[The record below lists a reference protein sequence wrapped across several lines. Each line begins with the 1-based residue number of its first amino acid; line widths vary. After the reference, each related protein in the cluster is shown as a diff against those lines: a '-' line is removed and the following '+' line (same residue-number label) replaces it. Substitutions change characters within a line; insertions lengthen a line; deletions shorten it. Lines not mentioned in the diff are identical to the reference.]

1 MRALVLFAGLTAAL
15 TLSAQDAKAPGG
27 KQGTRQQGT
36 QQQGTKAPAPATK
49 APAATPVTKVP
60 PGATRNAAARAA
72 DARDADSA
80 AREQPPVI
88 LREVYD
94 YESGG
99 RRDPFIS
106 LLMSPELRPTV
117 ADLRLVG
124 VLYDESG
131 RRPVAI
137 MRDIQT
143 NTQYRVTTGMT
154 LGRLR
159 VALIKRRAVIFNI
172 EEFGLNRQDSLVL
185 GDSTKVRAR

>member
-1 MRALVLFAGLTAAL
+1 MRALILIASLTAAA
-15 TLSAQDAKAPGG
+15 TLSAQD
-27 KQGTRQQGT
+27 
-36 QQQGTKAPAPATK
+36 TKASKQRPAPVNEVPTPTKNRPVAVNEVPTK
-49 APAATPVTKVP
+49 APVTKVP
-60 PGATRNAAARAA
+60 PGGTKAGARP
-72 DARDADSA
+72 RDAVMTVAPDT
-80 AREQPPVI
+80 ARSQVATI
-88 LREVYD
+88 MREVYD

-137 MRDIQT
+137 MRDILT
-143 NTQYRVTTGMT
+143 NTQYRVTTGMA

-185 GDSTKVRAR
+185 GDTTRVRAR

>member
-1 MRALVLFAGLTAAL
+1 MRALIFFATLAVAS
-15 TLSAQDAKAPGG
+15 TLSAQD
-27 KQGTRQQGT
+27 
-36 QQQGTKAPAPATK
+36 TKAPAGKSQAPTK
-49 APAATPVTKVP
+49 APAATKAAPVTKTPSGPVTKVP
-60 PGATRNAAARAA
+60 PGGTKGAAGMTVAPDTARPQVAT
-72 DARDADSA
+72 
-80 AREQPPVI
+80 I
-88 LREVYD
+88 MREVYD

-137 MRDIQT
+137 MRDLQT
-143 NTQYRVTTGMT
+143 NTQYRVTTGMS

-159 VALIKRRAVIFNI
+159 VALIKRRSVIFNI

-185 GDSTKVRAR
+185 GDTTKVRAR

>member
-1 MRALVLFAGLTAAL
+1 MRALVLFVSLAAAV
-15 TLSAQDAKAPGG
+15 TISAQD
-27 KQGTRQQGT
+27 
-36 QQQGTKAPAPATK
+36 TKAPATGTGDTK
-49 APAATPVTKVP
+49 ASAAPVTKVP
-60 PGATRNAAARAA
+60 PGGTRGGRGAQPRAGMTIA
-72 DARDADSA
+72 PETTTA
-80 AREQPPVI
+80 QLPTI
-88 LREVYD
+88 MREVYD

-99 RRDPFIS
+99 RRDPFVS

-143 NTQYRVTTGMT
+143 NTQYRVTTGMS

-159 VALIKRRAVIFNI
+159 VALIKRRSVIFNI
-172 EEFGLNRQDSLVL
+172 EEFGLNRQDSLIL
-185 GDSTKVRAR
+185 GDTTKVRAR

>member
-1 MRALVLFAGLTAAL
+1 MRALVVIATLAAMAS
-15 TLSAQDAKAPGG
+15 LSAQD
-27 KQGTRQQGT
+27 
-36 QQQGTKAPAPATK
+36 TKAPASKAQASR
-49 APAATPVTKVP
+49 APAATKTANTTKTPTAPVTKVP
-60 PGATRNAAARAA
+60 PGGTKGAGAPRGGSGITIAPDTAQPQLPTVM
-72 DARDADSA
+72 
-80 AREQPPVI
+80 REM
-88 LREVYD
+88 YD

-99 RRDPFIS
+99 RRDPFNS

-137 MRDIQT
+137 MRDLQT

-159 VALIKRRAVIFNI
+159 VALIKRRSVIFNI
-172 EEFGLNRQDSLVL
+172 EEFGLNRQDSLML